1 MMIMDI
7 KTWSEN
13 HNTSEAIGRAIHKLA
28 GEDEIE
34 VERIWQF
41 PTDQQLSAI
50 WQWSTAGGQVDARKL
65 FWNSRSL
72 AEVML

>member
-7 KTWSEN
+7 KTWSET
-13 HNTSEAIGRAIHKLA
+13 HQTSEAIAKAIHKLA
-28 GEDEIE
+28 GGDEIE

-41 PTDQQLSAI
+41 PTDEQLSAI
-50 WQWSTAGGQVDARKL
+50 WQWSTVDGQIDARKL
-65 FWNSRSL
+65 FWNTRSL